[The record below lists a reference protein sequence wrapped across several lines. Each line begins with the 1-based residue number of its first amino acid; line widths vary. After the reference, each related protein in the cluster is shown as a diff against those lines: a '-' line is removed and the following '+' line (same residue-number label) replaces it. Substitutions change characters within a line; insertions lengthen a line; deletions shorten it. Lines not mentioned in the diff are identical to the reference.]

1 MIISRELV
9 NKNIKYH
16 DCVLY
21 VGDNKHLKSYDY
33 NYLSSLVD
41 AYKNLFVSKGA
52 KAGRSVVIGTG
63 SRIEQVALV
72 LACAELGMTVTI
84 VSNPL
89 PLLGHGTQI
98 VKQHYGVAISKQ
110 YERMLPIDF
119 FVVCDQDCTDKFQI
133 FKDTCRLTI
142 EINKETLDY
151 TPNNTILATDDT
163 VFLKCPSSGTTGTPK
178 IIEHTHGFFSQ
189 LVLRNSK
196 MFYGKMGMLTNLNHG
211 SSPGTYF
218 IPGLVSE
225 NVTDMYN
232 IRSLDNSL
240 EDTAKYT
247 KELYNISLNHIMVPY
262 TNLIDSFLESE
273 YSLPECVLYT
283 LGIIRKSWI
292 NKLGTKM
299 KDVISIFGSNETSGA
314 TLINQATDE
323 DFTESSY
330 KKLDDFYELIIT
342 DKGELEVKMPVYNTI
357 VPTKDIFTIIK
368 SGKYVHGGR
377 SNLYRINDLEID
389 VSDYQKELDSKIKSE
404 LIIDT
409 NKDRIYIAIWDQTVD
424 PATIEAL
431 DKRMKLQSNNRHFI
445 SKYECLEYKSFLS
458 GIKLDKEAVREYFR
472 SMF

>member
-1 MIISRELV
+1 MIISRELI
-9 NKNIKYH
+9 NKNIKFH
-16 DCVLY
+16 DCII
-21 VGDNKHLKSYDY
+21 NNSPSLKTYDY
-33 NYLSSLVD
+33 TYLSSLID
-41 AYKNLFVSKGA
+41 AYKNLLLSKGA
-52 KAGRSVVIGTG
+52 KVRRSVVIGTQ
-63 SRIEQVALV
+63 SRIEQIAMV

-98 VKQHYGVAISKQ
+98 VKHQHGVSISKQ

-119 FVVCDQDCTDKFQI
+119 FLVCDDQCTDKFQL

-232 IRSLDNSL
+232 IRVLNNSL

-247 KELYNISLNHIMVPY
+247 KELNITLEHIMVPY
-262 TNLIDSFLESE
+262 TTLIDSFLNSE
-273 YSLPECVLYT
+273 YLLPECTLYT
-283 LGIIRKSWI
+283 LGIIRKLWI
-292 NKLGTKM
+292 SKLGTKM

-314 TLINQATDE
+314 TLINQATDS
-323 DFTESSY
+323 DFAENTY
-330 KKLDDFYELIIT
+330 KKIDDFYELILT
-342 DKGELEVKMPVYNTI
+342 PDNELEVKMPVYNTI
-357 VPTKDIFTIIK
+357 VPTKDIFTIIDN
-368 SGKYVHGGR
+368 GKYAHCGR

-389 VSDYQKELDSKIKSE
+389 ISEYQKDLDSKIKSE
-404 LIIDT
+404 LIVDT
-409 NKDRIYIAIWDQTVD
+409 TKDRIYVAIWDKTVNSSI
-424 PATIEAL
+424 IESL
-431 DKRMKLQSNNRHFI
+431 DKKMKLQSNNRHFI
-445 SKYECLEYKSFLS
+445 SKYECLDYNSFLS
-458 GIKLDKEAVREYFR
+458 GIKLDKEAIREYFR
-472 SMF
+472 TMF